1 MQYARRVSKFIAHGA
16 LNGHAVRMTPHNAHA
31 HQFIE
36 GHVLGCGSKL
46 EGTYINATG
55 QVAIEFKSGRA
66 YLTMGVVTSPADY
79 EVKGDKIIIKE
90 NKDDKEPIVLTRNG
104 DGSIETPFGR
114 MTKKRS

>member
-1 MQYARRVSKFIAHGA
+1 MRDVSIRRIFLAWTVACVS
-16 LNGHAVRMTPHNAHA
+16 LT
-31 HQFIE
+31 
-36 GHVLGCGSKL
+36 LGCGSKL